1 MENQV
6 VLLNPDHKIEIKLK
20 ELMLLFFYRNI
31 SQAMTKFVDFVN
43 FDPEILKLMA
53 DKNYEN
59 YHYGIAKVL
68 H

>member
-1 MENQV
+1 V
-6 VLLNPDHKIEIKLK
+6 VLLNPDHKIEINLK

-53 DKNYEN
+53 DKNYEK